1 MDRMIIEEIRDYVFP
16 IQLGVFP
23 LDPASEMFV
32 IDKDSFLGTAFFITT
47 NGVALTAAHCMPNP
61 GTLGEKTLCAGLWDG
76 SHIRAHRVLVSAQ
89 FGNLDIAVVKIEN
102 VESKCLPLSFECV
115 PMAEDVCTV
124 GLPSHLLWNR
134 GIEVRA
140 LKGHV
145 TRSGHFLELNFAVP
159 AGMSGSPVLSGNR
172 VVGVLQGNHKA
183 ETLEDR
189 IEETV
194 EQTPEREV
202 KRIQE
207 VRAVINYGLATPL
220 QPMRMVKHEIFGE
233 QTFEEF
239 IKRMA
244 QVGAEKRSQ

>member
-1 MDRMIIEEIRDYVFP
+1 MDPMIIEDIRDHVFP
-16 IQLGVFP
+16 IQVGIYPANL
-23 LDPASEMFV
+23 ASEMFV
-32 IDKDSFLGTAFFITT
+32 IDKDSFLGTGFFITR
-47 NGVALTAAHCMPNP
+47 NGVALTAAHCMPDP
-61 GTLGEKTLCAGLWDG
+61 EALGGKSLCAGLWDG
-76 SHIRAHRVLVSAQ
+76 SRIRAHRVLASAQ
-89 FGNLDIAVVKIEN
+89 FGNLDIAVIKIEN
-102 VESKCLPLSFECV
+102 VESKFLPLSFETL

-124 GLPSHLLWNR
+124 GLPAHLLWNQ

-145 TRSGHFLELNFAVP
+145 TRSGHFLELSFAVP
-159 AGMSGSPVLSGNR
+159 AGMSGSPVLSGKR

-183 ETLEDR
+183 EILEDR

-194 EQTPEREV
+194 EQTPGREV

-220 QPMRMVKHEIFGE
+220 HPMRMMKHEIFGE

-239 IKRMA
+239 IKRMT
-244 QVGAEKRSQ
+244 

>member
-1 MDRMIIEEIRDYVFP
+1 LE
-16 IQLGVFP
+16 G
-23 LDPASEMFV
+23 
-32 IDKDSFLGTAFFITT
+32 K
-47 NGVALTAAHCMPNP
+47 
-61 GTLGEKTLCAGLWDG
+61 LCARAYGMVLT
-76 SHIRAHRVLVSAQ
+76 SRAHRVLASAQ

-102 VESKCLPLSFECV
+102 VKSKCLPLSFESV
-115 PMAEDVCTV
+115 AMAEDVCTV
-124 GLPSHLLWNR
+124 GLPSHLLWNQ
-134 GIEVRA
+134 GIEVRT

-233 QTFEEF
+233 QTFEDF
-239 IKRMA
+239 IKRMT

>member
-1 MDRMIIEEIRDYVFP
+1 MFAQLDYHC
-16 IQLGVFP
+16 IC
-23 LDPASEMFV
+23 S
-32 IDKDSFLGTAFFITT
+32 GTK
-47 NGVALTAAHCMPNP
+47 
-61 GTLGEKTLCAGLWDG
+61 E
-76 SHIRAHRVLVSAQ
+76 
-89 FGNLDIAVVKIEN
+89 
-102 VESKCLPLSFECV
+102 
-115 PMAEDVCTV
+115 
-124 GLPSHLLWNR
+124 
-134 GIEVRA
+134 
-140 LKGHV
+140 LKLERFHV

-183 ETLEDR
+183 ETLDDR

-207 VRAVINYGLATPL
+207 IRAVINYGLATPL

-244 QVGAEKRSQ
+244 QAGTEKRSQ